1 MSKKSHCSWNINNP
15 LNVHYSMAYRKRE
28 SNVQI
33 NYRPRYAEE
42 TLQLPRMW
50 QQEKM
55 VVNLQIS
62 FAILTIILQQSPTY
76 C

>member
-1 MSKKSHCSWNINNP
+1 MSKKFHSSWNINNP
-15 LNVHYSMAYRKRE
+15 LNIHYNMAYIKKE

-33 NYRPRYAEE
+33 NYGPRYAKE

-50 QQEKM
+50 QREKM

-62 FAILTIILQQSPTY
+62 FAILTIIL
-76 C
+76 